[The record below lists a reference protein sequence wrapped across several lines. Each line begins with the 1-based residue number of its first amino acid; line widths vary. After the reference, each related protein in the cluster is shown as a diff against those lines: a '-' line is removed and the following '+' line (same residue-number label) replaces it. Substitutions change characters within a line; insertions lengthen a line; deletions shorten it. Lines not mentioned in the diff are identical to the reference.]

1 MRIDPL
7 VEKRTHPSC
16 RSFFS
21 GWILGR
27 GKMHFYQFHI
37 GDYKSHTHHLS
48 LIEDL
53 AFRRLLDHYY
63 LHEYPILQRD
73 IARQIGMREHE
84 QEVLTVLNEFFVST
98 DKGFVNPRADSQ
110 IKTFREHQA
119 VSAWGAFCRDNP
131 KIKEFAE
138 KDVYIQRFS
147 DGTHNEYISTLKT
160 HHLPMMGTSSTHDA
174 TNNQEPIT
182 NNHSIDEP
190 PTKQRTKGSRLSTD
204 FELPDSWT
212 EFCQTERPDLN
223 PQKVFDSFKDYWVA
237 KAGAAGVKLDWQ
249 ATWRNWVRNQ
259 NIVKPLFNKAD
270 IVHQT
275 VPSSS
280 FRDPA
285 LVKLDEDRLKTAPPN
300 PEVLARMRA
309 LLGRQA

>member
-1 MRIDPL
+1 
-7 VEKRTHPSC
+7 
-16 RSFFS
+16 
-21 GWILGR
+21 
-27 GKMHFYQFHI
+27 MHFYQFHI

-98 DKGFVNPRADSQ
+98 EKGFVNPRADSQ

-174 TNNQEPIT
+174 TINHKPIT
-182 NNHSIDEP
+182 NNHSIEEP
-190 PTKQRTKGSRLSTD
+190 PTKQRTKGSRLSAD
-204 FELPDSWT
+204 FDLPEDWIV
-212 EFCQTERPDLN
+212 FCQTERPDLN
-223 PQKVFDSFKDYWVA
+223 PQKVFDSFKDYWIA
-237 KAGAAGVKLDWQ
+237 KSGNQGVKLDWT

-259 NIVKPLFNKAD
+259 NVAKPMFNKAD

-275 VPSSS
+275 VPASS

-285 LVKLDEDRLKTAPPN
+285 LVKMDEDRLKSAPPN
-300 PEVLARMRA
+300 PEVLARIRA
-309 LLGRQA
+309 VLGKTA